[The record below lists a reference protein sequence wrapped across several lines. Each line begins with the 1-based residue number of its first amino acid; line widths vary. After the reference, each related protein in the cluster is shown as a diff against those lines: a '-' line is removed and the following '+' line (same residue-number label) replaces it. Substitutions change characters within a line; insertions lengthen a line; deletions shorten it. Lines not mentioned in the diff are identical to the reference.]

1 MSSPIVELTYTFG
14 FDAAHRFDAF
24 PAGHPNR
31 RMHGHSFQ
39 VEVAIRGT
47 PDPTT
52 GFVVEFTQLEA
63 ACGAVRDALDH
74 RVLNEIKALEQPSL
88 ERLSIWI
95 WGHLARKIPGL
106 ACVTVRRDSR
116 GQSCTYRGPGDS

>member
-1 MSSPIVELTYTFG
+1 MSSPIVELTYAFG

-24 PAGHPNR
+24 PVGHPNR

-39 VEVAIRGT
+39 VEVAVRGT

-52 GFVVEFTQLEA
+52 GFVVEFTQMET
-63 ACGAVRDALDH
+63 ACGALRDMLDH

-95 WGHLARKIPGL
+95 WEHLAEKIPGL
-106 ACVTVRRDSR
+106 AHVTVRRDSR